1 MILSIYLHELLEGW
15 VDDAPQVRL
24 SGINPDNHSIEAG
37 EAFVAVQ
44 GQVGHGLDYARAAV
58 NAGAV
63 AVIHDGL
70 RVLPALDVPAV
81 QINDLG
87 HKLGELASRYYAAPS
102 ELMTIAGVTGSNGKT
117 SVAHYLAQSWQRVY
131 GNAGVAGAPG
141 VSLGNSRTTPGAF
154 GIQQVLADCA
164 RSGIEHLAME
174 VSSEALKQQHV
185 ETVQFDAAILTNLSR
200 NYLDRQSDT
209 VGQAVAERLLFT
221 DYAPSFAI
229 INHDNSLGRRW
240 YSELNNGMQMLS
252 FGLQK
257 GAELRAEIQSM
268 HIGGTTF
275 RIDGP
280 WGSERVH
287 TGLLGKLNLM
297 SLLATAGTLALLG
310 MPWHRVLHQLEVMQP
325 LPARTTRPGSMKR
338 TDGDQ
343 GQAAIVTDHAHMPDT
358 LEIAA

>member
-1 MILSIYLHELLEGW
+1 MILATYLHELLEGW
-15 VDDAPQVRL
+15 VDEAPEVRL
-24 SGINPDNHSIEAG
+24 SGINLDNHSIEAG

-44 GQVGHGLDYARAAV
+44 GQVDHGLDYARAAV

-70 RVLPALDVPAV
+70 QALPALDVPAV
-81 QINDLG
+81 QVNDLG

-102 ELMTIAGVTGSNGKT
+102 ELMTIAGVTGSHGKT
-117 SVAHYLAQSWQRVY
+117 SVVHYLAQSWQRVY
-131 GNAGVAGAPG
+131 GNAGVAGTPG
-141 VSLGNSRTTPGAF
+141 DSPGDSPSTIHGAF
-154 GIQQVLADCA
+154 GLQQVLADCA
-164 RSGIEHLAME
+164 STGVEHLAME
-174 VSSEALKQQHV
+174 VSSEALKQKYA

-209 VGQAVAERLLFT
+209 TGHAVPERLLFT

-229 INHDNSLGRRW
+229 INHDDRLGRKW
-240 YSELNNGMQMLS
+240 YSELNGGMQMLS

-268 HIGGTTF
+268 HNGGTTF

-310 MPWHRVLHQLEVMQP
+310 MPWHRILHQLEVMQP
-325 LPARTTRPGSMKR
+325 VPECMTGPT
-338 TDGDQ
+338 GDQ
-343 GQAAIVTDHAHMPDT
+343 SQAATITDYAYTPDT
-358 LEIAA
+358 LEVAA

>member
-1 MILSIYLHELLEGW
+1 VILAIYLHELLEGW

-24 SGINPDNHSIEAG
+24 SGINADNHTIEAG

-44 GQVGHGLDYARAAV
+44 GQAGHGLDYARAAV

-102 ELMTIAGVTGSNGKT
+102 ELMTIAGVTGSKGKT
-117 SVAHYLAQSWQRVY
+117 PVAHYLAQSWQRVY

-141 VSLGNSRTTPGAF
+141 DSLGNSRTTAGAF
-154 GIQQVLADCA
+154 GVQQVLADCA

-174 VSSEALKQQHV
+174 VSSDALKQQHV
-185 ETVQFDAAILTNLSR
+185 ETVQFDVAILTNLSR
-200 NYLDRQSDT
+200 NHFERPDY
-209 VGQAVAERLLFT
+209 AVAERLLFT
-221 DYAPSFAI
+221 EYAPSFAI
-229 INHDNSLGRRW
+229 INHDDSLGRKW
-240 YSELNNGMQMLS
+240 YSELNGGMQMLS
-252 FGLQK
+252 FGLEK
-257 GAELRAEIQSM
+257 GAELRAQIQSM

-287 TGLLGKLNLM
+287 TGLPGEFNLS

-310 MPWHRVLHQLEVMQP
+310 MPWHRILHQLELMQP
-325 LPARTTRPGSMKR
+325 LPARITGPGRTTGPGGEQS
-338 TDGDQ
+338 Q
-343 GQAAIVTDHAHMPDT
+343 VAIVTDHAHMPDT

>member
-15 VDDAPQVRL
+15 VDDAPRVRL
-24 SGINPDNHSIEAG
+24 SGINPDKHTIEAG
-37 EAFVAVQ
+37 EVFVAVQ
-44 GQVGHGLDYARAAV
+44 GQLGHGLDYARAAA

-70 RVLPALDVPAV
+70 RALPALDVPAV

-102 ELMTIAGVTGSNGKT
+102 ELMTIAGVTGSHGKAAVT
-117 SVAHYLAQSWQRVY
+117 HYLAQSWQRVY
-131 GNAGVAGAPG
+131 GNAGVAGTPG
-141 VSLGNSRTTPGAF
+141 DSLGNSSSTTAGAF
-154 GIQQVLADCA
+154 GVQQVLADCA
-164 RSGIEHLAME
+164 GSGVEHLAME
-174 VSSEALKQQHV
+174 ISSEALKQQYV

-200 NYLDRQSDT
+200 NYLDSQSGT
-209 VGQAVAERLLFT
+209 TGHAVAERLIFT

-229 INHDNSLGRRW
+229 INHDDSHGRKW
-240 YSELNNGMQMLS
+240 FNELKSGMQMLS
-252 FGLQK
+252 FGLAK

-268 HIGGTTF
+268 HLGGTTF

-310 MPWHRVLHQLEVMQP
+310 MPWHQILHQLEVMQP
-325 LPARTTRPGSMKR
+325 VPAITTDYAHTPDVLGV
-338 TDGDQ
+338 
-343 GQAAIVTDHAHMPDT
+343 AA
-358 LEIAA
+358 

>member
-1 MILSIYLHELLEGW
+1 MILAIYLHELLEGW
-15 VDDAPQVRL
+15 VDGAPEVRL
-24 SGINPDNHSIEAG
+24 SGINLDNHSIEAG

-44 GQVGHGLDYARAAV
+44 GQVDHGLDYARAAV

-70 RVLPALDVPAV
+70 QALPALDVPTV
-81 QINDLG
+81 QINGLG

-117 SVAHYLAQSWQRVY
+117 SVVHYLAQSWQRVY
-131 GNAGVAGAPG
+131 GSAGVAGTPG
-141 VSLGNSRTTPGAF
+141 DSPSTIHGAF
-154 GIQQVLADCA
+154 GLQQVLADCA
-164 RSGIEHLAME
+164 STGVEHLAME
-174 VSSEALKQQHV
+174 VSSQALKQQYT

-209 VGQAVAERLLFT
+209 TRHAIAELLLFT

-229 INHDNSLGRRW
+229 INHDDSLGRKW
-240 YSELNNGMQMLS
+240 YSELNGGMQMLS
-252 FGLQK
+252 FGLEK

-268 HIGGTTF
+268 HNGGTTF
-275 RIDGP
+275 GIDGP

-310 MPWHRVLHQLEVMQP
+310 MPWHQVLHQLEVMQP
-325 LPARTTRPGSMKR
+325 LPARTTHAGR
-338 TDGDQ
+338 DQ
-343 GQAAIVTDHAHMPDT
+343 DQAAIVTDHAHTPDAM
-358 LEIAA
+358 EVAA

>member
-1 MILSIYLHELLEGW
+1 VILSIYLHELLEGW

-24 SGINPDNHSIEAG
+24 SGINPDNHTIEAG

-44 GQVGHGLDYARAAV
+44 GQLGHGLDYARAAV

-81 QINDLG
+81 QIKGLG
-87 HKLGELASRYYAAPS
+87 RKLGELASRYYAAPS

-141 VSLGNSRTTPGAF
+141 NSRTTPGAF
-154 GIQQVLADCA
+154 GVQQVLADCA

-174 VSSEALKQQHV
+174 VSSDALKQQHL
-185 ETVQFDAAILTNLSR
+185 ETVQFDAAILTNLCR
-200 NYLDRQSDT
+200 NNFERPDY
-209 VGQAVAERLLFT
+209 AVAERLLFT
-221 DYAPSFAI
+221 EYAASFAI
-229 INHDNSLGRRW
+229 INHDDRHGRKW

-252 FGLQK
+252 FGLEK

-287 TGLLGKLNLM
+287 TGLLGEFNL
-297 SLLATAGTLALLG
+297 SNLLATAATLALLG
-310 MPWHRVLHQLEVMQP
+310 MPWHRILHQIELMQP
-325 LPARTTRPGSMKR
+325 VSQKMTHPGA
-338 TDGDQ
+338 DQ
-343 GQAAIVTDHAHMPDT
+343 SQAAIVTDYAQLPDT
-358 LEIAA
+358 LEVAA

>member
-1 MILSIYLHELLEGW
+1 VILSIYLHELLEGW

-24 SGINPDNHSIEAG
+24 SGINLDNHTIEAG

-44 GQVGHGLDYARAAV
+44 GQVGHGLDYARSAV

-131 GNAGVAGAPG
+131 GNAGVAGTPG
-141 VSLGNSRTTPGAF
+141 DSPSTTAGAF
-154 GIQQVLADCA
+154 GVQQVLADCA

-174 VSSEALKQQHV
+174 VSSEALKQQYV
-185 ETVQFDAAILTNLSR
+185 ETVQFNAAILTNLSR

-209 VGQAVAERLLFT
+209 VGHAVAERLLFT

-229 INHDNSLGRRW
+229 INHDNSLGRKW
-240 YSELNNGMQMLS
+240 FSELNGGMQMLS
-252 FGLQK
+252 FGLEK

-325 LPARTTRPGSMKR
+325 VPGRMKR
-338 TDGDQ
+338 PDGDQ
-343 GQAAIVTDHAHMPDT
+343 SQTAIVTDHAHLPDT
-358 LEIAA
+358 LEVAA

>member
-1 MILSIYLHELLEGW
+1 VILSIYLHELLEGW

-24 SGINPDNHSIEAG
+24 SGINPDNHTIEAG

-44 GQVGHGLDYARAAV
+44 GQVDHGLDYARAAV
-58 NAGAV
+58 SAGAV
-63 AVIHDGL
+63 AVLHDGL
-70 RVLPALDVPAV
+70 QLPPALDVPVV

-131 GNAGVAGAPG
+131 GNAGVAGTPG
-141 VSLGNSRTTPGAF
+141 DSPGSSRTTAGAF
-154 GIQQVLADCA
+154 GVQQVLAGCA

-174 VSSEALKQQHV
+174 ISSEALEQQHV

-200 NYLDRQSDT
+200 NYLDSHAGT
-209 VGQAVAERLLFT
+209 TGHAVAERLVFT
-221 DYAPSFAI
+221 EYAPSFAI
-229 INHDNSLGRRW
+229 INHDDSHGRKW
-240 YSELNNGMQMLS
+240 FDELKSGMQMLS
-252 FGLQK
+252 FGLAK

-268 HIGGTTF
+268 HLGGTTF

-310 MPWHRVLHQLEVMQP
+310 MPWHRVLHQLELMQP
-325 LPARTTRPGSMKR
+325 LPG
-338 TDGDQ
+338 GHQ
-343 GQAAIVTDHAHMPDT
+343 GQAAIVTDHAYIPDA
-358 LEIAA
+358 LEVAA